1 MIEDC
6 HGQAYNGAS
15 AMSSVVK
22 GASAAIKKTSH
33 WPNSFTAGVIF
44 YILPSNLRL
53 KVMLSA
59 NSWMI

>member
-22 GASAAIKKTSH
+22 SASAAIKKTSH

-44 YILPSNLRL
+44 
-53 KVMLSA
+53 
-59 NSWMI
+59 